1 MLLGSLEDVDCVPFS
16 LILSV
21 WLLYLYL
28 GLEIQPINR
37 YSHLLVLFFFF
48 YHFLYLPVGPVHM
61 LNIDFE

>member
-48 YHFLYLPVGPVHM
+48 ITFCIYVWVQYICL
-61 LNIDFE
+61 I

>member
-37 YSHLLVLFFFF
+37 YSHLLVLFL
-48 YHFLYLPVGPVHM
+48 FLSLFVFTCGSSTYA
-61 LNIDFE
+61 

>member
-37 YSHLLVLFFFF
+37 LSHLLVLFLF
-48 YHFLYLPVGPVHM
+48 YHFLYLPVGQYIC
-61 LNIDFE
+61 LI